1 MLVCLLA
8 CFPRSPTHLR
18 RPTPARFPAAQHPHT
33 PAQIWDLFVR
43 CPEASLEERFAT
55 FCDQLG
61 DFLEGLVQRAV
72 DVLELFFQLDA
83 AEQQVGGRA
92 SRVAGWVAGWKA
104 GWVGAWKGGRAG
116 K

>member
-1 MLVCLLA
+1 
-8 CFPRSPTHLR
+8 
-18 RPTPARFPAAQHPHT
+18 
-33 PAQIWDLFVR
+33 VR

-83 AEQQVGGRA
+83 AEQQVGGGVA
-92 SRVAGWVAGWKA
+92 AGGRV
-104 GWVGAWKGGRAG
+104 GGRASG
-116 K
+116 WVLLVLRVRVWPAVRGVV

>member
-1 MLVCLLA
+1 M
-8 CFPRSPTHLR
+8 
-18 RPTPARFPAAQHPHT
+18 
-33 PAQIWDLFVR
+33 R

-83 AEQQVGGRA
+83 AEQQVGGCR
-92 SRVAGWVAGWKA
+92 
-104 GWVGAWKGGRAG
+104 GGCMDVRLLLLCVQLWLCL
-116 K
+116 KLY

>member
-1 MLVCLLA
+1 LLIFGGHSAHSLTA
-8 CFPRSPTHLR
+8 CPHSL
-18 RPTPARFPAAQHPHT
+18 PALLLLL
-33 PAQIWDLFVR
+33 QIWDLFVR

-83 AEQQVGGRA
+83 AEQQVGGW
-92 SRVAGWVAGWKA
+92 VQGWLYDVRLLLLCVQLWLCLKLY
-104 GWVGAWKGGRAG
+104 
-116 K
+116 